1 MSGDSGGQ
9 SSNERLNEIY
19 ESRRVHGKNIKKNRK
34 NELDS
39 LGRTDVANGR
49 PEPLLPSSSKVL
61 LLPGRE
67 EKQRWLKGKK
77 KTEDAE

>member
-1 MSGDSGGQ
+1 
-9 SSNERLNEIY
+9 SN
-19 ESRRVHGKNIKKNRK
+19 
-34 NELDS
+34 
-39 LGRTDVANGR
+39 
-49 PEPLLPSSSKVL
+49 VL

>member
-1 MSGDSGGQ
+1 
-9 SSNERLNEIY
+9 N
-19 ESRRVHGKNIKKNRK
+19 
-34 NELDS
+34 
-39 LGRTDVANGR
+39 
-49 PEPLLPSSSKVL
+49 VL

>member
-1 MSGDSGGQ
+1 
-9 SSNERLNEIY
+9 
-19 ESRRVHGKNIKKNRK
+19 
-34 NELDS
+34 
-39 LGRTDVANGR
+39 
-49 PEPLLPSSSKVL
+49 VL

>member
-1 MSGDSGGQ
+1 
-9 SSNERLNEIY
+9 
-19 ESRRVHGKNIKKNRK
+19 
-34 NELDS
+34 
-39 LGRTDVANGR
+39 
-49 PEPLLPSSSKVL
+49 KVL